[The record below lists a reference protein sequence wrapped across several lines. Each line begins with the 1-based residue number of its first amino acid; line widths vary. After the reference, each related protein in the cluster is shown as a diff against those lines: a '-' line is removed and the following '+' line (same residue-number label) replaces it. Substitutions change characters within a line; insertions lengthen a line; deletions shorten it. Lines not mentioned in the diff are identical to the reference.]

1 MRQRELVDDTKE
13 YLLPSDKKIRGI
25 IIHQNYSE
33 IITSIMFLIVIGSFV
48 SWFFFGYRTLLIATG
63 IAIVVAFGI
72 ELVLRLLYR
81 FNGKEATTYYALK
94 LAEEPNETYYKQ
106 LHSWNK
112 NPFNLTNEYYYQRL
126 GQLVNTSK
134 QKDNPVEY
142 AHNNIPDELRLI
154 EHHERTDY
162 NVLMDLEFFKEYPLS
177 DYYEGLIQEIN
188 YTYKFGSYMSAS
200 ILLRKLAEHLL
211 EEILLAKGLGEK
223 IGEETTFNDLVEIFV
238 ESAISDNLDE
248 DIRNNLEQAL
258 DVWIRKKGNKGAHV
272 RENFTKDEIETLM
285 EKAQQSIRLLVV
297 IRSQYD
303 VDKIQTN

>member
-1 MRQRELVDDTKE
+1 MRQRELVDDTKD
-13 YLLPSDKKIRGI
+13 YLLPSDRKVRGI

-33 IITSIMFLIVIGSFV
+33 IIFSIMLLIIIGSFV
-48 SWFFFGYRTLLIATG
+48 SWFLFGYKTLLVATG
-63 IAIVVAFGI
+63 IAIAVAFGI

-81 FNGKEATTYYALK
+81 FNGKEATRYYALK
-94 LAEEPNETYYKQ
+94 LAEEPSKIYYEQ
-106 LHSWNK
+106 LHSWNR
-112 NPFNLTNEYYYQRL
+112 NPFNITNEYYYQRL
-126 GQLVNTSK
+126 GQLINTSK
-134 QKDNPVEY
+134 EKDFPVKY

-162 NVLMDLEFFKEYPLS
+162 NVLMDIEFFKEYPLL

-188 YTYKFGSYMSAS
+188 YTYKFGSYMSTS

-223 IGEETTFNDLVEIFV
+223 IGEETTFNDLVELFV
-238 ESAISDNLDE
+238 ESGISDNLDE
-248 DIRNNLEQAL
+248 NIRNNLEQSL

-272 RENFTKDEIETLM
+272 RETFDKDEIETLM

-303 VDKIQTN
+303 VDQIQTN